1 LEESESLVESELPQP
16 PCVYRATED
25 RLEVLAVESSFKG
38 PVLVDFWAAWVACH
52 GDRLSC

>member
-1 LEESESLVESELPQP
+1 VESELPQP